1 MVDFLGLT
9 KYFRTMLDFKRPLD
23 VRPDPVWTRTRSVT
37 FCQVWQILWI
47 KYYIRYYLKP
57 RCMKQVLQYQYCHIC
72 SSFLPHTV
80 LNVMI
85 YRQLITLCHYFI
97 ALLIDSLWFYELL
110 IYTWQI
116 HHIYNHSSDI
126 YVFNACS
133 IICKKNKWCILVLS
147 NNKTNLIYEER
158 LFLFVFNMH
167 RILEFRNNSWYIVPF
182 LGKKVID
189 LYLIK

>member
-1 MVDFLGLT
+1 MNFVETSQNNITTWPTEYISQWNSLTLLFTYCFIQDKIFKTVHMVDFLGLI
-9 KYFRTMLDFKRPLD
+9 KYFRTMLVFKRPLD

-72 SSFLPHTV
+72 FSFLPPTV

-97 ALLIDSLWFYELL
+97 ALLIDSLWFYELF

-116 HHIYNHSSDI
+116 HHRYNHSSDI
-126 YVFNACS
+126 YVFNAC
-133 IICKKNKWCILVLS
+133 
-147 NNKTNLIYEER
+147 
-158 LFLFVFNMH
+158 M
-167 RILEFRNNSWYIVPF
+167 
-182 LGKKVID
+182 
-189 LYLIK
+189 

>member
-1 MVDFLGLT
+1 MTNRVYISLKFFNFAIYLLFYPRYDLKTVHMVDFLGLT

-23 VRPDPVWTRTRSVT
+23 VWPDPAWTRTRSVT
-37 FCQVWQILWI
+37 FCQVWQILWT
-47 KYYIRYYLKP
+47 KYYIKYYLKP
-57 RCMKQVLQYQYCHIC
+57 RYMKQVLQYQYCHIC

-80 LNVMI
+80 LNVII

-97 ALLIDSLWFYELL
+97 ALLIDSIWFYELF

-133 IICKKNKWCILVLS
+133 IMCKK
-147 NNKTNLIYEER
+147 
-158 LFLFVFNMH
+158 MM
-167 RILEFRNNSWYIVPF
+167 YINF
-182 LGKKVID
+182 
-189 LYLIK
+189 IKQ